1 MPAQVT
7 SLGGFSLSMSSLS
20 KSWATRIGT
29 LSGALAVLLGSTV
42 LVGWALH
49 SSFLIQITPNL
60 PPMQRNTAA
69 GFVLVGLAL
78 LGIVLAR
85 PRLTIIA
92 SAVTASLALASLLE
106 YLFHA
111 NFGIDELLGSG
122 YITTLTSDP
131 GRMSPSAAMCFLVLA
146 AGFLLAQTTPLAGRS
161 PVLGVAGLAV
171 AAVGAA
177 CVISMLWG
185 SGHAF
190 AFGNLT
196 RVALHTAAG
205 FLVLGIGVTGLALD
219 MIQAGLSELW
229 APVGAGLF
237 VATVRFGLL
246 QAFAPRSQPPLSP
259 ALTFLGALLGAV
271 IFGVIVHLALKTR
284 LQRDSLRKVNRR
296 LEAEMVERRQAE
308 EAAHAANRAKSE
320 FLANMSHEIRTPM
333 NGILGMVELALET
346 TLDAEQRDYLET
358 AQESAQG
365 LMTVI
370 NDILDFSKIEAGKL
384 DLETVNFSLRESL
397 AQTLKPLS
405 IRAQQKGLGLN
416 LEVDPQVVD
425 LVSGD
430 PVRLRQIIVNLV
442 GNAVK
447 FTSSGG
453 VTVFVQRESLQK
465 DDYQSGE
472 HMLLRFTVKDTG
484 IGIPLERQRE
494 IFSSFTQGDNSTT
507 RKYGGTGLGL
517 TISHRLAEMLGG
529 RIWVESETGKGSLF
543 HFTARLEIARDRAAG
558 DQGVLSSASSS
569 AR

>member
-1 MPAQVT
+1 MEA
-7 SLGGFSLSMSSLS
+7 SLSPSSLS
-20 KSWATRIGT
+20 KPWATPKPWSIWSGA
-29 LSGALAVLLGSTV
+29 LSGALAILLGSTV
-42 LVGWALH
+42 LVGWAVH
-49 SSFLIQITPNL
+49 SAFLIQVTPNL

-69 GFVLVGLAL
+69 GFILVGLAL
-78 LGIVLAR
+78 LGMALAR
-85 PRLTIIA
+85 PRLTFIA
-92 SAVTASLALASLLE
+92 SAVTASLAVASLLE

-111 NFGIDELLGSG
+111 NFGIDELLGAG
-122 YITTLTSDP
+122 YVATLTSAP
-131 GRMSPSAAMCFLVLA
+131 GRMSPFTAICFLVLA
-146 AGFLLAQTTPLAGRS
+146 TGFVLALITPLAGRS
-161 PVLGVAGLAV
+161 PVLGVTGLAV

-190 AFGNLT
+190 AVGNLT
-196 RVALHTAAG
+196 RIGLHTAVG
-205 FLVLGIGVTGLALD
+205 LIVLGIGVTGMALD

-246 QAFAPRSQPPLSP
+246 QAFAPRSEPRLSS
-259 ALTFLGALLGAV
+259 AMTFLGALLGAV
-271 IFGVIVHLALKTR
+271 VFGMIVHLALKTR
-284 LQRDSLRKVNRR
+284 LQRDALRQVNRR

-308 EAAHAANRAKSE
+308 EAAYAANRAKSE

-397 AQTLKPLS
+397 AQTLKPLTV
-405 IRAQQKGLGLN
+405 RAQQKGLGLN

-453 VTVFVQRESLQK
+453 VTVTVQRESVPEEEF
-465 DDYQSGE
+465 QSAE
-472 HMLLRFTVKDTG
+472 HMTLRFTVKDTG
-484 IGIPLERQRE
+484 IGIPPERQRE

-507 RKYGGTGLGL
+507 RRYGGTGLGL

-529 RIWVESETGKGSLF
+529 RIWVDSETGKGSSF

-558 DQGVLSSASSS
+558 DNGVLSSASSS